1 MNVTVDQ
8 MNDKINSAIAF
19 ISGDLLT
26 TIIFIYGSLE
36 AIDFLHPFLKVVL
49 ALIVGITGG
58 FGGLLGKD
66 LYEKFKETV
75 RNHYKK

>member
-1 MNVTVDQ
+1 MNAIVNE

-19 ISGDLLT
+19 FSGDLLT

-36 AIDFLHPFLKVVL
+36 TIDFLHPFLKVIL

-66 LYEKFKETV
+66 IYEKFKETV